1 MGSAEREG
9 SLFMLEFRPENFRHA
24 CESSDDEAQIYAF
37 WTHSR
42 TGLTAARKGDT
53 ATVDS
58 CRRALLAMVDFFDG
72 MPVAAQAMV
81 AIERMD
87 NCLVATTGKVKPRKS
102 RRVAAADGGSKS
114 T

>member
-1 MGSAEREG
+1 
-9 SLFMLEFRPENFRHA
+9 MLEFRPENFRHA
-24 CESSDDEAQIYAF
+24 CESGDDEAQVYAF

-42 TGLTAARKGDT
+42 TGLAAAREGDT

-72 MPVAAQAMV
+72 MPVAAQAMI

-87 NCLVATTGKVKPRKS
+87 NCLAQATGKARPPMTDRGVSATDGRAKP
-102 RRVAAADGGSKS
+102 A
-114 T
+114 